1 MKLINGLLALC
12 ISSGLV
18 YWWATD
24 DYAPNQSHEGMNA
37 QVASVSPNDL
47 DRSSP
52 FLDTQETQ
60 SLPVVSLY
68 RYLPGAY
75 AGVLNSCDITR
86 ELAPRLRAIISELAN
101 KKFDDDFSS
110 LANDLRTEELKE
122 NPDAWAI
129 LGLLHEEHLVPDV
142 EHTLK
147 SNEIAFKLYSDSS
160 KEGSM
165 IGNWLLARAY
175 KNGFPHSRWLE
186 SDSALDDEIFEK
198 LTSQEKWSHPTGFL
212 LKQLYADNLTNEDS
226 DEFDREVLLR
236 QALEECDTWST
247 RMGLGNFL
255 VSFYGVQSD
264 QGMEGLALLES
275 ADDPWSKDI
284 LGNLYDKGQS
294 IGVTNQELIDYEKAL
309 SYYIDAARQG
319 DPDAA
324 FSAFYKL
331 RYDINYREDDDL
343 AGEMLE
349 LAVQLGNWEAIS
361 YKALYLARGSFG
373 YSKNIPLAIQHT
385 SHLEVFQRG
394 DGSINDEDL
403 ASELEFMIQ
412 ELLLEDSL
420 STTNFNATTALGENL
435 IQILRDLEYSGRL
448 ASAERN
454 LETIKEKFG
463 SNSLQD
469 VNFGSYYALVIGNND
484 YENLPNLSS
493 PINDATMIADTL
505 RRDYGFEVTLLLNS
519 TRNEIVSTINSYRNS
534 LIKTDNF
541 LIYYA
546 GHGQIDLDTA
556 QGFWQPTDASVDDD
570 TNWIPNDRIT
580 STLRGFD
587 SDNILVIADSC
598 YSGIVLR
605 GPSPLENT
613 DDLVNS
619 DYVASL
625 IRRKTR
631 MALTSGGVEPVID
644 TLPGT
649 ENSIFAIALLNTLR
663 ENQTVITATDIYR
676 RVSQDVVANLASMGI
691 TQTPEFAGLLRS
703 GHEGGDFF
711 FNRAD

>member
-1 MKLINGLLALC
+1 M
-12 ISSGLV
+12 S
-18 YWWATD
+18 
-24 DYAPNQSHEGMNA
+24 
-37 QVASVSPNDL
+37 
-47 DRSSP
+47 
-52 FLDTQETQ
+52 
-60 SLPVVSLY
+60 
-68 RYLPGAY
+68 
-75 AGVLNSCDITR
+75 
-86 ELAPRLRAIISELAN
+86 
-101 KKFDDDFSS
+101 
-110 LANDLRTEELKE
+110 
-122 NPDAWAI
+122 
-129 LGLLHEEHLVPDV
+129 
-142 EHTLK
+142 
-147 SNEIAFKLYSDSS
+147 
-160 KEGSM
+160 
-165 IGNWLLARAY
+165 
-175 KNGFPHSRWLE
+175 
-186 SDSALDDEIFEK
+186 
-198 LTSQEKWSHPTGFL
+198 
-212 LKQLYADNLTNEDS
+212 
-226 DEFDREVLLR
+226 
-236 QALEECDTWST
+236 
-247 RMGLGNFL
+247 LGNFL
-255 VSFYGVQSD
+255 VNFYGVQSD

-385 SHLEVFQRG
+385 SHLEMFQRG

-534 LIKTDNF
+534 LIKN
-541 LIYYA
+541 
-546 GHGQIDLDTA
+546 
-556 QGFWQPTDASVDDD
+556 
-570 TNWIPNDRIT
+570 
-580 STLRGFD
+580 
-587 SDNILVIADSC
+587 
-598 YSGIVLR
+598 
-605 GPSPLENT
+605 
-613 DDLVNS
+613 
-619 DYVASL
+619 
-625 IRRKTR
+625 
-631 MALTSGGVEPVID
+631 
-644 TLPGT
+644 
-649 ENSIFAIALLNTLR
+649 
-663 ENQTVITATDIYR
+663 
-676 RVSQDVVANLASMGI
+676 
-691 TQTPEFAGLLRS
+691 
-703 GHEGGDFF
+703 
-711 FNRAD
+711 